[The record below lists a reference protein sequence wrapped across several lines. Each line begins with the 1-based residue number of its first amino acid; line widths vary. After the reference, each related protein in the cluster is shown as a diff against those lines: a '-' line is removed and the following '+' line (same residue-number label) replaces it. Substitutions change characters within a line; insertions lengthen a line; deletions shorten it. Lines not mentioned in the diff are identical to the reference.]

1 MSADVVLY
9 CFDTMADWEYAYVTT
24 VLGFQTRDGDGRFRL
39 RTASIEGREV
49 RTLGGLRLLPDAA
62 LGEVAPERVGAL
74 VLPGGNTWGAGHGE
88 VLDLARTLLDR
99 EVPVAAI
106 CGATQAL
113 ARAGLLEHHAHI
125 VDADDD
131 FPDYPGSSARSHGVV
146 AHDGPLITAV
156 GEAPLEFSRALFLVL
171 GLEDERGID
180 EWYAS
185 FKDVP
190 DARAARHG

>member
-24 VLGFQTRDGDGRFRL
+24 VLGFQTPDGDGRFRL
-39 RTASIEGREV
+39 RTASVDGQEV

-62 LGEVAPERVGAL
+62 LGEVDPERVGAL
-74 VLPGGNTWGAGHGE
+74 VLPGGSTWGEGHGE

>member
-1 MSADVVLY
+1 MPAGISDKV
-9 CFDTMADWEYAYVTT
+9 
-24 VLGFQTRDGDGRFRL
+24 
-39 RTASIEGREV
+39 
-49 RTLGGLRLLPDAA
+49 
-62 LGEVAPERVGAL
+62 AL
-74 VLPGGNTWGAGHGE
+74 VTGAARPRSIGRATAHRLAADGAK
-88 VLDLARTLLDR
+88 VACLDIGR
-99 EVPVAAI
+99 PY
-106 CGATQAL
+106 
-113 ARAGLLEHHAHI
+113 
-125 VDADDD
+125 DD